1 MIAQRLVLAYV
12 LLLTAVPG
20 GCLPAFAAGVAK
32 EQVSPSDVRTVR
44 GQPVP
49 GQASKGSGWMLVAAL
64 LLLAIVANWRVWR
77 IVRRVRGLG
86 EDGAWMG
93 LGRTAW
99 LTVLSL
105 AYVMGIAVGIS
116 MMAQK

>member
-1 MIAQRLVLAYV
+1 VIGQRLVLAYI

-32 EQVSPSDVRTVR
+32 QQAYPSDVRTVR
-44 GQPVP
+44 GEPVP
-49 GQASKGSGWMLVAAL
+49 GQASRGSGWMLVAAL
-64 LLLAIVANWRVWR
+64 LLLAVVANWRVWR

-93 LGRTAW
+93 LGRSAW

-105 AYVMGIAVGIS
+105 TYVMGIAMGVL